1 MLKRSWLAVIL
12 MLALVGCTE
21 MDQRSDQPD
30 KKPLATLPSQIATHS
45 KWTARAGEGTHR
57 KDIKLLLVKA
67 GDKLYTVDY
76 KGTVIAIDQETG
88 TTKWQLD
95 LKSPVSAG
103 PAVSE
108 GKLVVGTSDGKVIAV
123 DLSSAKVLWRSTT
136 TSEILAAPKIS
147 DDVVYIHT
155 MDGGLS
161 ALSLLDGR
169 QLWRFTHNLPP
180 LMLRRSSTPVVQND
194 AVIAGFANGKLL
206 SMRKS
211 DGTVMWAQDVS
222 SPKGT
227 TDLQRMVDVTADPVI
242 QGDRVYAASYQ
253 GNIVALTLTNGH
265 LIWERAVPS
274 FAGFAVDR
282 NLIYVAATN
291 GDMVALDVPN
301 GATYWLQ
308 NELQGRRLT
317 KPVIM
322 GQYLVVGDEDG
333 VVHWLD
339 KSTGKI
345 VGRFVIDS
353 RGVEATPIVNNNIVY
368 ILGCSGKL
376 VAIEVS

>member
-1 MLKRSWLAVIL
+1 MFKRGWLATLL

-21 MDQRSDQPD
+21 IDRRSDQPD
-30 KKPLATLPSQIATHS
+30 KKPLVALQSQISTHS
-45 KWTARAGEGTHR
+45 KWTVRAGEGTHR
-57 KDIKLLLVKA
+57 KDIKLLLVKS
-67 GDKLYTVDY
+67 GDRLYTVDY
-76 KGTVIAIDQETG
+76 KGTVIALEPETG
-88 TTKWQLD
+88 IIKWQLD
-95 LKSPVSAG
+95 LKAPVSAG
-103 PAVSE
+103 PAVAE
-108 GKLVVGTSDGKVIAV
+108 GKLVVGTSDGIVIAL
-123 DLSSAKVLWRSTT
+123 DLSTAKVLWRSNS
-136 TSEILAAPKIS
+136 TSEILAAPKIAG
-147 DDVVYIHT
+147 DVVYIHT

-180 LMLRRSSTPVVQND
+180 LMLRRSSTPVVQDD

-206 SMRKS
+206 AMRKT
-211 DGTVMWAQDVS
+211 DGTVMWSQDIS

-253 GNIVALTLTNGH
+253 GNIVALTITNGH

-274 FAGFAVDR
+274 FAGFAADR
-282 NLIYVAATN
+282 NLIYVASTN
-291 GDMVALDVPN
+291 GDIVALDVSN

-322 GQYLVVGDEDG
+322 GKYIVVGDEDG
-333 VVHWLD
+333 TVHWLD
-339 KSTGKI
+339 KTTGKI